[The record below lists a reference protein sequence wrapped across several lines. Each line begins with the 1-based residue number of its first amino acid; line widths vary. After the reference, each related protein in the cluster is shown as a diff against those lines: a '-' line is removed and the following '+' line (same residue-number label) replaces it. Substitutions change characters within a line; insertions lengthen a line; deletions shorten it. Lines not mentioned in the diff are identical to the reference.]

1 MNTNKTTTTK
11 VCFLSILD
19 FGVHYLGKYDIFVQ
33 FSIVFHLGLMQMAKE
48 RLDASMTT
56 VKYVVVKFYSFPKI
70 QKKYT

>member
-11 VCFLSILD
+11 VFFFIY
-19 FGVHYLGKYDIFVQ
+19 FGVHYLGKYDIFEQ